1 MIKLSHSAKELY
13 KRCPKA
19 YYIHYMLNLR
29 KKVVGS
35 ALPFGSAIDAA
46 LEVLLKEK
54 DLVKAKEIFKTK
66 WFTFEINKKE
76 VFGPETTQ
84 IRYYKADM
92 DPTMFEE
99 GEVATQHESLYRK
112 GLMFLEAYNEQV
124 VPKVKKVLGT
134 QIPISIKNAM
144 GDEIVGFIDLKCEW
158 EDGRILIVDNKTSSR
173 AYKTDIIQTVEASQL
188 ALYGFADKEHDALA
202 YFVINKEIRKKKEPR
217 VVIQTIID
225 KAPKE
230 VIEKTLDSFDQTLY
244 NIRNGLFPSNNP
256 NCFAYGEEC
265 TCQLFEREGYT
276 AFDYVGKDK

>member
-35 ALPFGSAIDAA
+35 ALPFGSAIDSG

-54 DLVKAKEIFKTK
+54 DLNKAKDQFKDK
-66 WFTFEINKKE
+66 WFSFEINKKP
-76 VFGPETTQ
+76 VNGPETDQ
-84 IRYYKADM
+84 IRYYKSDM
-92 DPTMFEE
+92 DLAMFNE
-99 GEVATQHESLYRK
+99 GETPKEHESLYRK

-124 VPKVKKVLGT
+124 IPKIKRVLGT

-158 EDGRILIVDNKTSSR
+158 EDGRILIVDNKTSGR
-173 AYKTDIIQTVEASQL
+173 AYKTDIIQTVDASQL
-188 ALYGFADKEHDALA
+188 ALYGFVDKEHDALA

-225 KAPKE
+225 TAPKE
-230 VIEKTLDSFDQTLY
+230 IVEKTLDSFDQTLY
-244 NIRNGLFPSNNP
+244 NIRNGLFPSNHP
-256 NCFAYGEEC
+256 DCFAYGEEC